1 MVDGTAADV
10 VSVPVRGRP
19 PVLVVV
25 VGEPFFSV
33 FVAVVI
39 RVCFLGSV
47 LVSNCR
53 T

>member
-1 MVDGTAADV
+1 MVDGIAADV
-10 VSVPVRGRP
+10 VSVPVRGRAA
-19 PVLVVV
+19 VLAVV

-33 FVAVVI
+33 FAVVI

-47 LVSNCR
+47 LVSNYR